1 MAQWEYGVTPAAS
14 TRMSRHRRQNSN
26 STSGGVAYHKFYR
39 QTQLLF
45 SEVAEQ
51 SEYGNWYWATDNVDS
66 LTHQSGSDVQVR
78 SAFRNTGA
86 LANTND
92 NNFRAINDA
101 YPTFGFA
108 VGLGKVG
115 SASVSTLFTLGLAQE
130 QSVQFDGANGIVSLP
145 TLWTS
150 YYATELD
157 AVSRYS
163 CSLGPILYDDS
174 CRSFTMTTLQQLASP
189 RALITKSRAI
199 LLLRAVRIMSL

>member
-1 MAQWEYGVTPAAS
+1 MAQWEYGVTPAAP
-14 TRMSRHRRQNSN
+14 TRRSRHRRQNNN
-26 STSGGVAYHKFYR
+26 STGGGVAYHKFYR

-51 SEYGNWYWATDNVDS
+51 SEYGNWYWATDNVES

-78 SAFRNTGA
+78 SAFRNNGA

-92 NNFRAINDA
+92 NNFRAINNA

-108 VGLGKVG
+108 VGLGQVG
-115 SASVSTLFTLGLAQE
+115 STSVSTLFTLGHAQE
-130 QSVQFDGANGIVSLP
+130 QAVQFDGANGVVSLP

-157 AVSRYS
+157 AVSLCPSRR
-163 CSLGPILYDDS
+163 SLGLS
-174 CRSFTMTTLQQLASP
+174 
-189 RALITKSRAI
+189 K
-199 LLLRAVRIMSL
+199 

>member
-1 MAQWEYGVTPAAS
+1 MAKWEYGVTPAAS
-14 TRMSRHRRQNSN
+14 TRRSRHRRQNSN

-51 SEYGNWYWATDNVDS
+51 SEYGNWYWATDNVES

-130 QSVQFDGANGIVSLP
+130 QSIQFDGANGNVSLP

-157 AVSRYS
+157 AVSLYS
-163 CSLGPILYDDS
+163 CPSGLGLYDDS

-189 RALITKSRAI
+189 RPLITKSRAI
-199 LLLRAVRIMSL
+199 LLLLEVRTMSL